1 MLCYW
6 VTAVGPLGACKK
18 YRLLGLTADQLSVNL
33 SCSRVQSSAHA
44 GPILM
49 TIYKFIEALKAKG
62 KDPLAVECVFIKLF
76 QDTGSQTLCEE
87 LMHRLCRWMTSVWLL
102 FAFWL
107 VCRAVL

>member
-1 MLCYW
+1 MVRATNENTKKALCKGKHGATSQS
-6 VTAVGPLGACKK
+6 VTP
-18 YRLLGLTADQLSVNL
+18 T
-33 SCSRVQSSAHA
+33 A

-87 LMHRLCRWMTSVWLL
+87 LMHRSCRWVTSVWLL
-102 FAFWL
+102 SAFWL
-107 VCRAVL
+107 VCRAML